1 MSFKEKI
8 LTKSNSYNYY
18 KQQNETLQKEVDSLK
33 KEIESLKQEK
43 QKNLREEYI
52 QNYGSASSFCNWS
65 YINYYFR
72 DDFEE
77 KLAEVT
83 KYLDKESANYYKWIL
98 LRTLSVN
105 LVTRDTLYFDHEIAD
120 QKKFS
125 EFQSN
130 NISQDG
136 IGGFKFTGKYNMHAF
151 IDLNLTQQDKEFLKD
166 KDIIDAGAY
175 TGDTS
180 LPLSELTTGQVYA
193 FEPFEESFELLEKNI
208 KDNKIKN
215 IAPIKKSLGN
225 INGERSLYLSGDNV
239 QGITSNPNIRTYDTE
254 LKVKEITVDKFV
266 EENYLNVGLITV
278 DVEGAELDLLNGA
291 INTIKTQKPI
301 LNISIYHSVDDF
313 FNIIPWIGKLD
324 LGYEFKVYKEQPW
337 PFLADTVVQCKV
349 KNGE

>member
-18 KQQNETLQKEVDSLK
+18 KEQNEKLQKEVDSLK
-33 KEIESLKQEK
+33 NEIEFLKQEK
-43 QKNLREEYI
+43 RKNLREEYL

-65 YINYYFR
+65 YINYFFR

-77 KLAEVT
+77 KLADVT
-83 KYLDKESANYYKWIL
+83 NNLDNESRNYFKWIL

-105 LVTRDTLYFDHEIAD
+105 LITRDTLYFDHEIKN
-120 QKKFS
+120 QKKYN
-125 EFQSN
+125 EFQSKH
-130 NISQDG
+130 ISQNE
-136 IGGFKFTGKYNMHAF
+136 IAGFKFTGNYNLHAF
-151 IDLNLTQQDKEFLKD
+151 IDLNLTKADKEFLKN
-166 KDIIDAGAY
+166 KDIIDAGAF
-175 TGDTS
+175 TGDTT
-180 LPLSELTTGQVYA
+180 LPLSKITTGQVYA
-193 FEPFEESFELLEKNI
+193 FEPFDESFELLKKNI

-215 IAPIKKSLGN
+215 VSPIKKSLGN

-239 QGITSNPNIRTYDTE
+239 QGITSNPNIRNYDTE
-254 LKVKEITVDKFV
+254 LKVKEITIDKFV
-266 EENYLNVGLITV
+266 EENFLDVGLITV

-313 FNIIPWIGKLD
+313 FNIIPWIADLD

-349 KNGE
+349 KTGE